1 MFLQGSFAS
10 MNAGATFYCP
20 TLLSLRRQFKVTC
33 NDSRDG
39 NVFVQFLPAEG
50 VAVDFDFDLGKQ
62 FVGGVFEAAEAAGGK
77 ANNLWLASWI

>member
-1 MFLQGSFAS
+1 M
-10 MNAGATFYCP
+10 
-20 TLLSLRRQFKVTC
+20 TC